1 MIRKRAAVEDEGKAR
16 PDYDRCHSGGRFMA
30 GAVIL
35 VLFSAENNPY
45 ECF

>member
-1 MIRKRAAVEDEGKAR
+1 
-16 PDYDRCHSGGRFMA
+16 MA

-45 ECF
+45 ECFRNYHYCLFGV